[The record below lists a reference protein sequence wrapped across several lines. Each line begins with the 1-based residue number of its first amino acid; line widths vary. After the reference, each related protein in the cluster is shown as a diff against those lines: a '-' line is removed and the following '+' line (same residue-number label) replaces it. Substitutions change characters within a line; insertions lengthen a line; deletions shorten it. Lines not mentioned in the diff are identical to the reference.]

1 MNRPGPNA
9 RDRGARLPV
18 TDVSNRC
25 FEQQNFPLSSCTHL
39 TVILA
44 LVTSRHIA
52 STCPQKY
59 ERPLELSVLMA
70 PFPAFRYNTS
80 WSGELVTHNLH
91 RARTNTCTQT
101 ALSAC
106 TFYSLCFVFA
116 TMKISTNSHWVS
128 RDWWQSRRNSWCPSC
143 TNWLPAHPPDVNV
156 MWVVLNG
163 GEIDVGKAVHS
174 RQSKFRVLKLERV
187 TLGSPR
193 KPKWQSWLG
202 LIKTYY
208 YKNPIRFTCIMN
220 QFTVALHFGICFT
233 SSTWRCCANLV
244 HKFPVPSQEAV
255 SAKTVQQKMAGTAAD
270 NKASCIRVYFNGTQ

>member
-1 MNRPGPNA
+1 MYAKSCCPDYPLYIRYQDDIYDSLSHTCHQYVFYDVVTKLCSVSIAQSLRLVLMNRPG
-9 RDRGARLPV
+9 

-143 TNWLPAHPPDVNV
+143 TNRLPAHPPDVNV

-163 GEIDVGKAVHS
+163 GEIDVAKLCIQGKANLEYWSS
-174 RQSKFRVLKLERV
+174 REWHYSHQE
-187 TLGSPR
+187 
-193 KPKWQSWLG
+193 
-202 LIKTYY
+202 
-208 YKNPIRFTCIMN
+208 N
-220 QFTVALHFGICFT
+220 QNG
-233 SSTWRCCANLV
+233 
-244 HKFPVPSQEAV
+244 K
-255 SAKTVQQKMAGTAAD
+255 AG
-270 NKASCIRVYFNGTQ
+270 